1 MSSLEHLNK
10 ADNDQ
15 AFQLLEPLIE
25 RAPHVAVRVAEKRPF
40 KNVEEIALAIAE
52 ELHSLDDASQI
63 ALFNSHPE
71 LAPDKPLEM
80 THESQSEQNR
90 LHLTSDFNAEIA
102 RLKKLNLEYKEK
114 FGFPFIT
121 ALVRHDNLASV
132 LDEFK
137 VRLSGNKKSE
147 ISNAIEQVVIVSKAR
162 VLKNFDIATKSGV
175 SNETR

>member
-1 MSSLEHLNK
+1 MSSLERLND
-10 ADNDQ
+10 ADKDQ
-15 AFQLLEPLIE
+15 AFNLLEPLIE
-25 RAPHVAVRVAEKRPF
+25 RAPYVAASVAQKRPF
-40 KNVEEIALAIAE
+40 KDAEEIAFAIAE
-52 ELHSLDDASQI
+52 ELHSLDNESRI

-80 THESQSEQNR
+80 TNESQSEQSR

-102 RLKKLNLEYKEK
+102 RLKELNLEYKQK

-121 ALVRHDNLASV
+121 ALVRHENLASV
-132 LDEFK
+132 LDEFT

-162 VLKNFDIATKSGV
+162 VLKKFGIATKSGV
-175 SNETR
+175 SNGT